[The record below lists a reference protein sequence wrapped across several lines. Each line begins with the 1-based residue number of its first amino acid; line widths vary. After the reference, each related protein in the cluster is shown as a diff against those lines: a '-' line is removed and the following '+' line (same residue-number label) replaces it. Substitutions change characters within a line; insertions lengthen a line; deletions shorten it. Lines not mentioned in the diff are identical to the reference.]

1 MKDENEKHSN
11 EDLEWIY
18 QEVFGQ
24 AVEYMKDFDVQ
35 AVAATYM
42 AIAMRLSLALLNPVL
57 PTLLIK
63 LIARKSDCLLRS
75 CLKRFMTRFQIMS
88 QDTRSK

>member
-1 MKDENEKHSN
+1 MKDDNEKHSN

-42 AIAMRLSLALLNPVL
+42 AIAMRLYKTHLDEDAYKNMIKTVMDTEVEPYKPTDRKRLN
-57 PTLLIK
+57 
-63 LIARKSDCLLRS
+63 
-75 CLKRFMTRFQIMS
+75 
-88 QDTRSK
+88 